1 MMGWRHQADEL
12 ARRTDLVN
20 NSLKLSQKPLGLV
33 WISCDPHSMVSLGLR
48 RTLEERAR
56 VHMGRK
62 NGNEAPSS
70 IVLCS
75 ADAEGLSD
83 SVEHIKEQNPGASVL
98 VFGLHE
104 DLPLARAALRA
115 GARGFIHAGMKP
127 EQLLRAVEIAAEGEI
142 VAPRRL
148 LEYLINHEEH
158 TDLGALTARQRE
170 ILSLVVEGLSNAE
183 IGRRLYLSESTIKQ
197 HLRSAYKAL
206 NVRNRTEAAKLIRD
220 SS

>member
-1 MMGWRHQADEL
+1 MTNYLKFSQA
-12 ARRTDLVN
+12 
-20 NSLKLSQKPLGLV
+20 PLGLV
-33 WISCDPHSMVSLGLR
+33 WINCDPHSVVSIGLR
-48 RTLEERAR
+48 QTLEERAT
-56 VHMGRK
+56 VQVGRQ
-62 NGNEAPSS
+62 NGNDAPSS

-75 ADAEGLSD
+75 DDVEGISD
-83 SVEHIKEQNPGASVL
+83 SVGRIKEQNPGASVL

-115 GARGFIHAGMKP
+115 GARGFVHAGMRP
-127 EQLLRAVEIAAEGEI
+127 EQLLRAVEVAAEGEI

-183 IGRRLYLSESTIKQ
+183 IGNRLYLSESTIKQ
-197 HLRSAYKAL
+197 HLRAAYKAL
-206 NVRNRTEAAKLIRD
+206 EVKNRTEAANLIRG
-220 SS
+220 SG

>member
-1 MMGWRHQADEL
+1 MQEETDPMTHSFKL
-12 ARRTDLVN
+12 AP
-20 NSLKLSQKPLGLV
+20 KPLGLV
-33 WISCDPHSMVSLGLR
+33 WINCDPHSVVSIGLR

-56 VHMGRK
+56 VGMGRQ
-62 NGNEAPSS
+62 NSGDAPSS
-70 IVLCS
+70 IILCS
-75 ADAEGLSD
+75 DDPEGVFD
-83 SVEHIKEQNPGASVL
+83 SVGHTKEQNPEASIL

-115 GARGFIHAGMKP
+115 GARGFIHAGMRP
-127 EQLLRAVEIAAEGEI
+127 EQLIRAVEVAAEGEI

-183 IGRRLYLSESTIKQ
+183 IGKRLYLSESTIKQ
-197 HLRSAYKAL
+197 HLRAAYKTL
-206 NVRNRTEAAKLIRD
+206 NVSNRTEAAKLIRD

>member
-1 MMGWRHQADEL
+1 MSLQGG
-12 ARRTDLVN
+12 TDPVN
-20 NSLKLSQKPLGLV
+20 NSIRFAQKPLGLI
-33 WISCDPHSMVSLGLR
+33 WIDCDPHSMVSIGLR

-56 VHMGRK
+56 VRVGLQHTGD
-62 NGNEAPSS
+62 APSS
-70 IVLCS
+70 ILVCTDDPES
-75 ADAEGLSD
+75 VSD
-83 SVEHIKEQNPGASVL
+83 SVEHTKEQNPEASIL

-115 GARGFIHAGMKP
+115 GARGFIHAGMRP
-127 EQLLRAVEIAAEGEI
+127 EQLLRAVEVAAEGEI

-158 TDLGALTARQRE
+158 TDLSALTARQRE

-183 IGRRLYLSESTIKQ
+183 IGKRLYLSESTIKQ
-197 HLRSAYKAL
+197 HLRAAYKAL
-206 NVRNRTEAAKLIRD
+206 NVNNRTEAAKMIRD

>member
-1 MMGWRHQADEL
+1 M
-12 ARRTDLVN
+12 N
-20 NSLKLSQKPLGLV
+20 NSIRFSQKPLGLV
-33 WISCDPHSMVSLGLR
+33 WINCDPHSMISIGLR

-56 VHMGRK
+56 VHIGRQ
-62 NGNEAPSS
+62 NGNDVPSS

-75 ADAEGLSD
+75 DNADGISD
-83 SVEHIKEQNPGASVL
+83 TVGRIKEQNPGASIL

-104 DLPLARAALRA
+104 DLPLAKSALRA
-115 GARGFIHAGMKP
+115 GARGFIHAGMRP
-127 EQLLRAVEIAAEGEI
+127 EQLLRAVEVAADGEI

-158 TDLGALTARQRE
+158 TDLGTLTARQLE

-183 IGRRLYLSESTIKQ
+183 IGRRLFLSESTIKQ
-197 HLRSAYKAL
+197 HLRAAYKAL
-206 NVRNRTEAAKLIRD
+206 GVSNRTEAAKLIRD

>member
-1 MMGWRHQADEL
+1 MEG
-12 ARRTDLVN
+12 TDPVN
-20 NSLKLSQKPLGLV
+20 NALRIAQKPLGLV
-33 WISCDPHSMVSLGLR
+33 WVSCDPHSMVSIGLR

-56 VHMGRK
+56 VHMGRQ
-62 NGNEAPSS
+62 NGDDAPSS

-75 ADAEGLSD
+75 DDMEGISER
-83 SVEHIKEQNPGASVL
+83 VGHIKEQNPGASVL

-115 GARGFIHAGMKP
+115 GARGFIHAGMRP

-197 HLRSAYKAL
+197 HLRAAYKAL